1 MITKETLAQANKGLE
16 AIPVKGK
23 SYVMVN
29 KRVEAFRAI
38 CPDGAITT
46 DIISNEGGVVVMK
59 ATVMDET
66 GKILATGLS
75 YEKEAASSI
84 NKTSYI
90 ENCETSAVGRALGFL
105 GIGIDGSLASAEEVA
120 NALLQQSEE
129 KHKNEEKKHENE
141 FIDKMKVDVIRK
153 DIEADMIDEADILK
167 YYKINRIEDMTE
179 KQFSDY
185 ARLKQEREAQK

>member
-16 AIPVKGK
+16 AITVKGK

-46 DIISNEGGVVVMK
+46 DIITNAGGVVVMK

-66 GKILATGLS
+66 GKVLSTGLS
-75 YEKEAASSI
+75 YEKEGNNTI

-105 GIGIDGSLASAEEVA
+105 GIGIDGSMASAEEVA
-120 NALLQQSEE
+120 NAILQQSEGE
-129 KHKNEEKKHENE
+129 L
-141 FIDKMKVDVIRK
+141 IGKMKVDIIRA
-153 DIEADMIDEADILK
+153 DIENGLINEADLLK
-167 YYKINRIEDMTE
+167 YYRISRLEDMTE
-179 KQFSDY
+179 KQFSQY
-185 ARLKQEREAQK
+185 AEQKQKREAQK

>member
-16 AIPVKGK
+16 AIQVKGK
-23 SYVMVN
+23 NYVMVN
-29 KRVEAFRAI
+29 KRVEAFRDM

-46 DIISNEGGVVVMK
+46 DIITNAGGVVVMK

-75 YEKEAASSI
+75 YEKEGNSTI

-105 GIGIDGSLASAEEVA
+105 GIGIDGSMASAEEVA
-120 NALLQQSEE
+120 NAILQQSEE
-129 KHKNEEKKHENE
+129 KHEIE

-153 DIEADMIDEADILK
+153 DIEADMIDEEDILK

-179 KQFSDY
+179 KQFSNY
-185 ARLKQEREAQK
+185 AKLKQEREAQK

>member
-46 DIISNEGGVVVMK
+46 DIITNEGGVVVMK

-66 GKILATGLS
+66 GKVLSTGLS
-75 YEKEAASSI
+75 YEKEGNSTI

-105 GIGIDGSLASAEEVA
+105 GIGIDGSMASAEEVA
-120 NALLQQSEE
+120 NAILQQSEGE
-129 KHKNEEKKHENE
+129 L
-141 FIDKMKVDVIRK
+141 IGKMKVDIIRG
-153 DIEADMIDEADILK
+153 DIEKGLINEADLLK
-167 YYKINRIEDMTE
+167 YYKISRLEDMTE
-179 KQFSDY
+179 KQFSQY
-185 ARLKQEREAQK
+185 AEQKQKREAQK

>member
-1 MITKETLAQANKGLE
+1 MITKELLEQANKGLE

-23 SYVMVN
+23 NYVMVN
-29 KRVEAFRAI
+29 KRVEAFRAM
-38 CPDGAITT
+38 CPDGTITT

-59 ATVMDET
+59 TTVMDET

-105 GIGIDGSLASAEEVA
+105 GIGIDGSMASAEEVA
-120 NALLQQSEE
+120 NAILQQSEE
-129 KHKNEEKKHENE
+129 KHENEEKKHENE
-141 FIDKMKVDVIRK
+141 FIDKMKVDIIRA
-153 DIEADMIDEADILK
+153 DIEKGLINEADLLK
-167 YYKINRIEDMTE
+167 YYRISRLEDMTE
-179 KQFSDY
+179 KQFSQY
-185 ARLKQEREAQK
+185 AEQKQKREAQK

>member
-1 MITKETLAQANKGLE
+1 MITKELLEQANKGLE

-29 KRVEAFRAI
+29 KRVEAFRAM
-38 CPDGAITT
+38 CPDGTITT

-66 GKILATGLS
+66 GKVLTTGLS
-75 YEKEAASSI
+75 YEKEGNSTI

-105 GIGIDGSLASAEEVA
+105 GIGIDGSVASAEEVA
-120 NALLQQSEE
+120 NAILQQSEGE
-129 KHKNEEKKHENE
+129 L
-141 FIDKMKVDVIRK
+141 IGKMKVDIIRA
-153 DIEADMIDEADILK
+153 DIEKGIINEADLLK
-167 YYKINRIEDMTE
+167 YYKISRLEDMTE
-179 KQFSDY
+179 KQFSQY
-185 ARLKQEREAQK
+185 AEQKQKREAQK

>member
-1 MITKETLAQANKGLE
+1 MITKELLEQANKGLE

-46 DIISNEGGVVVMK
+46 DIITNEGGVVVMK

-66 GKILATGLS
+66 GKVLSTGLS
-75 YEKEAASSI
+75 YEKEGNSTI

-90 ENCETSAVGRALGFL
+90 ENAETSAVGRCLGML
-105 GIGIDGSLASAEEVA
+105 GIGIDTSVASYEEVA
-120 NALLQQSEE
+120 NAQANQG
-129 KHKNEEKKHENE
+129 KKTPKNEKPKTYREQLREWCSEN
-141 FIDKMKVDVIRK
+141 FIEQKTIIQMCGLSEDSTEQDFK
-153 DIEADMIDEADILK
+153 DALMWAIK
-167 YYKINRIEDMTE
+167 NWG
-179 KQFSDY
+179 Q
-185 ARLKQEREAQK
+185 

>member
-1 MITKETLAQANKGLE
+1 MITKELLEQANEGLE

-23 SYVMVN
+23 NYVMVN

-46 DIISNEGGVVVMK
+46 DIITNAGGVVVMK

-66 GKILATGLS
+66 GKILSTGLS
-75 YEKEAASSI
+75 YEKEGNSMI

-105 GIGIDGSLASAEEVA
+105 GIGIDGSMASAEEVA
-120 NALLQQSEE
+120 NAILQQSEGE
-129 KHKNEEKKHENE
+129 L
-141 FIDKMKVDVIRK
+141 IGKMKVDIIRA
-153 DIEADMIDEADILK
+153 DIENGLINEADLLK
-167 YYKINRIEDMTE
+167 YYRISRLEDMTE
-179 KQFSDY
+179 KQFSQY
-185 ARLKQEREAQK
+185 AEQKQKREAQK

>member
-1 MITKETLAQANKGLE
+1 MITKELLEQANKGLE

-23 SYVMVN
+23 NYVMVN

-46 DIISNEGGVVVMK
+46 DIITNEGGVVVMK

-66 GKILATGLS
+66 GKVLSTGLS
-75 YEKEAASSI
+75 YEKEGNSSI

-105 GIGIDGSLASAEEVA
+105 GIGIDTSIASAEEVNTA
-120 NALLQQSEE
+120 VKVQEGSKKISKQDAAIIVNVLEGEGISPAKVWELYKVNSAIELTELQLTNIKQ
-129 KHKNEEKKHENE
+129 NL
-141 FIDKMKVDVIRK
+141 RK
-153 DIEADMIDEADILK
+153 LK
-167 YYKINRIEDMTE
+167 DRYGK
-179 KQFSDY
+179 
-185 ARLKQEREAQK
+185 